1 MKVKFKKLS
10 PDAVI
15 PKKAHPTDAG
25 LDLTATN
32 RVFDEKGCLVYGTGI
47 AVEIP
52 RGYVGL
58 VFPRSSNASKDLL
71 LSNSVGV
78 IDSGYRGEIMV
89 KFKPSLVYVDKAP
102 LGIGASQDD
111 IDGTC
116 QTDPSTQEVTFHG
129 RNKSYPDIPDGC
141 LPFPPRIYDIGD
153 RVAQLIIIPYP
164 DVLPVEANEL
174 SPSDRGTGGYGSTG
188 K

>member
-10 PDAVI
+10 PNAVI
-15 PKKAHPTDAG
+15 PHYAHATDAG
-25 LDLTATN
+25 LDLTATS
-32 RVFDEKGCLVYGTGI
+32 RVFDEKGSLVYGTGLAI
-47 AVEIP
+47 EIP

-58 VFPRSSNASKDLL
+58 VFPRSSIHKEDLL

-116 QTDPSTQEVTFHG
+116 QTDPATQEVTFHG
-129 RNKSYPDIPDGC
+129 RNENYPDISEGC
-141 LPFPPRIYDIGD
+141 LPFPPRIYEVGD
-153 RVAQLIIIPYP
+153 RVAQLIIVPYP
-164 DVLPVEANEL
+164 DILPMEVESL

>member
-25 LDLTATN
+25 LDLTATS
-32 RVFDEKGCLVYGTGI
+32 RVFDEKGSLVYGTGL
-47 AVEIP
+47 AAEIP
-52 RGYVGL
+52 SGYVGL
-58 VFPRSSNASKDLL
+58 VFPRSSIANKDLL

-89 KFKPSLVYVDKAP
+89 KFKPSLVYVDKPP
-102 LGIGASQDD
+102 LGIGKDFSD
-111 IDGTC
+111 IDGTR

-129 RNKSYPDIPDGC
+129 RDESYPDISEGC
-141 LPFPPRIYDIGD
+141 LPFPPRIYEVGD

-164 DVLPVEANEL
+164 DIVPVEAENL
-174 SPSDRGTGGYGSTG
+174 STSDRGTHGYGSTG